1 MTEQKNGLSKL
12 CLAGFIL
19 SISPVLLL
27 PLCLM
32 FGYTVL
38 YAFLVLPLIGFI
50 VSIIGLVSAKKK
62 GKTGGVFGIW
72 GIVFP
77 SIGAVLLAVFFLILY
92 MAGSGNRAM
101 AKGEMYSMGRVSEVT
116 NADYDVSEYRIPKGY
131 DFNSLG
137 ITVSE
142 ADLKT
147 YAGSKLETISS
158 ESDLSVKGT
167 YNKYDFLIV
176 RSDRFYDW
184 FLNNNHQ
191 GPPYSF
197 GDDYV
202 YHGELGKEW
211 MIEMAPLAIYKDPSD
226 KFIIITNCNDYKVI
240 TEFFA

>member
-1 MTEQKNGLSKL
+1 MSEQRKEFSKL
-12 CLAGFIL
+12 CLAGFII
-19 SISPVLLL
+19 SILPVLLL
-27 PLCLM
+27 PLCIM
-32 FGYTVL
+32 FGSAVL
-38 YAFLVLPLIGFI
+38 YTFLVFPLAGFI
-50 VSIIGLVSAKKK
+50 VSIIGLVSAKKNART
-62 GKTGGVFGIW
+62 GKVFGIL

-77 SIGAVLLAVFFLILY
+77 SAGAVFLAVAFLILY
-92 MAGSGNRAM
+92 ALGSDNRAM

-116 NADYDVSEYRIPKGY
+116 NADYDVSPYRIPKGY

-184 FLNNNHQ
+184 FSNNNYQ
-191 GPPYSF
+191 GRHYSF
-197 GDDYV
+197 GDDYI
-202 YHGELGKEW
+202 YHGELGMEW

-240 TEFFA
+240 AEFFD

>member
-1 MTEQKNGLSKL
+1 MTEQKKGLSKL

-38 YAFLVLPLIGFI
+38 FAFLVLPLIGFI

-77 SIGAVLLAVFFLILY
+77 SVGAVLLAVIFLILY
-92 MAGSGNRAM
+92 MSGSGNRAM

-167 YNKYDFLIV
+167 YKNYDFLIV

-184 FLNNNHQ
+184 FLNNNYQ

-197 GDDYV
+197 GDDYI
-202 YHGELGKEW
+202 YHGELGMEW

>member
-1 MTEQKNGLSKL
+1 MTEQKKGLSKL

-38 YAFLVLPLIGFI
+38 FAFLVLPLIGFI

-77 SIGAVLLAVFFLILY
+77 SVGAVLLAVLFLILY
-92 MAGSGNRAM
+92 MSGSGNRAM

-116 NADYDVSEYRIPKGY
+116 NADYDVSEYRIPQGY
-131 DFNSLG
+131 DFNSLD

-167 YNKYDFLIV
+167 YKNYDFLIV

-184 FLNNNHQ
+184 FLNNNYQ

-197 GDDYV
+197 GDDYI
-202 YHGELGKEW
+202 YHGELGMEW